1 MAPNTHV
8 FDVTE
13 AAFETEVLQASLQ
26 TPILLDFWAEWC
38 GPCKTLGPALEQ
50 LAAEF
55 NGAFRLAKVDVEANQ
70 QLAAMFGIQSIPT
83 VVLVKNGQ
91 LADGFA
97 GALPPAQV
105 REFLAKH
112 GIEPA
117 APVADEPETQADSEP
132 AVDPQEVLTAAR
144 EALAAEPNNDER
156 KLDLAVALLMTGN
169 ADEARPLLT
178 HLPANLATDARA
190 QRAQSHL
197 ELLDALPTDRSVADL
212 LNGAASG
219 EPADLHAAAVAQI
232 LHGDIETGLEM
243 LIDLLRTH
251 RSFQDDLARRTLINA
266 FRVVPDADLVARY
279 RRKMSSLLF

>member
-83 VVLVKNGQ
+83 VVLVKDGQ

-112 GIEPA
+112 GIEPTV
-117 APVADEPETQADSEP
+117 PADEPEPATDSEP
-132 AVDPQEVLTAAR
+132 AADPQEVLTAAR
-144 EALAAEPNNDER
+144 EAVTAEPANDER
-156 KLDLAVALLMTGN
+156 KLDLAIALLMTGN
-169 ADEARPLLT
+169 AEEARPLLT

-197 ELLDALPTDRSVADL
+197 ELLDSLPANRSVAEL
-212 LNGAASG
+212 LNATANG
-219 EPADLHAAAVAQI
+219 EPQDLHAAAVAQL
-232 LHGDIETGLEM
+232 LHGEPETGLEL

-251 RSFQDDLARRTLINA
+251 RSYQDDLARRTLINA
-266 FRVVPDADLVARY
+266 FRILPDTELVARY

>member
-38 GPCKTLGPALEQ
+38 GPCKSLGPALEQ

-83 VVLVKNGQ
+83 VVLVKDGQ

-112 GIEPA
+112 DIEPTV
-117 APVADEPETQADSEP
+117 PADEPEPATDSEP
-132 AVDPQEVLTAAR
+132 AADPQEVLTAAR
-144 EALAAEPNNDER
+144 EAVTAEPANDER
-156 KLDLAVALLMTGN
+156 KLDLAIALLMTGN
-169 ADEARPLLT
+169 AEEARPLLT

-197 ELLDALPTDRSVADL
+197 VLLDSLPANRSVAEL
-212 LNGAASG
+212 LNAAANG
-219 EPADLHAAAVAQI
+219 EPQDLHAAAVAQL
-232 LHGDIETGLEM
+232 LHGEPETGLEL

-251 RSFQDDLARRTLINA
+251 RSYQDDLARRTLINA
-266 FRVVPDADLVARY
+266 FRILPDTELVARY

>member
-1 MAPNTHV
+1 MALNTHV

-83 VVLVKNGQ
+83 VVLVKDGQ

-112 GIEPA
+112 GIEPTV
-117 APVADEPETQADSEP
+117 PADEPEPATDSEP
-132 AVDPQEVLTAAR
+132 AADPQEVLTAAR
-144 EALAAEPNNDER
+144 EAVTAEPANDER
-156 KLDLAVALLMTGN
+156 KLDLAIALMMTGD
-169 ADEARPLLT
+169 AEEARPLLT

-197 ELLDALPTDRSVADL
+197 ELLDSLPADRSVAEL
-212 LNGAASG
+212 LNAAANG
-219 EPADLHAAAVAQI
+219 EPQDLHAAAVAQL
-232 LHGDIETGLEM
+232 LHGEPETGLEL

-251 RSFQDDLARRTLINA
+251 RSYQDDLARRTLINA
-266 FRVVPDADLVARY
+266 FRILPDTELVARY